1 MSHILTLISRLRRS
15 CSILP
20 AVVVMATGI
29 AGCASTTESVDSY
42 YRQMAY
48 NWREAGEKAKMD
60 EMSLDGEQKVLAAT
74 GDVRQHK
81 RTTREIKKVKA
92 FEEKCDKQAARF
104 QKAAEWTEAH
114 FRLTRPAIPDGPPG
128 TGKSADD
135 AVLQAS
141 GTKTP

>member
-1 MSHILTLISRLRRS
+1 MSHILTVITRLRRPW
-15 CSILP
+15 SILP
-20 AVVVMATGI
+20 AVVVMATGF
-29 AGCASTTESVDSY
+29 AGCASTTQSVDSY

-60 EMSLDGEQKVLAAT
+60 EQSLDGQQKVLAAT
-74 GDVRQHK
+74 GDFRQHK
-81 RTTREIKKVKA
+81 RVTREIEHVKA

-114 FRLTRPAIPDGPPG
+114 FHVTRPPIADGPPDA
-128 TGKSADD
+128 GKSADQ